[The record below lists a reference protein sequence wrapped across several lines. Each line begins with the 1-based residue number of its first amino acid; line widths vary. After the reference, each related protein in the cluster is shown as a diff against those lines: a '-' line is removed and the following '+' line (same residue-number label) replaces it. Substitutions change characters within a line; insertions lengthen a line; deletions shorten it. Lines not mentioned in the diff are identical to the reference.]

1 MFRFEKQLFLGLLAL
16 LTTELTVALP
26 ADLDARI
33 EKVLPSVVAWRR
45 DFHEHPELSNQEL
58 RTAKIVADHLRSLG
72 MEVETEVA
80 HTGVVGTL

>member
-33 EKVLPSVVAWRR
+33 EKVLPVSWHGAG
-45 DFHEHPELSNQEL
+45 LS
-58 RTAKIVADHLRSLG
+58 
-72 MEVETEVA
+72 
-80 HTGVVGTL
+80 